1 MRNCLLIA
9 IILLFAGCSKDKF
22 GTTPTL
28 KFEDV
33 NTTTLTPGS
42 LLQFKLSFT
51 DKEGDISNSIYVKK
65 IVPGCENS
73 GFEQEY
79 SVPSFPSTV
88 NQKGELLISFSYNYD
103 IAGYP
108 DVKGPQCDH
117 DDTATFQFVLKD
129 VSGHTS
135 DTITSPPILIL
146 Q

>member
-9 IILLFAGCSKDKF
+9 IILLFAGCNKDKF

-28 KFEDV
+28 KFEEV
-33 NTTTLTPGS
+33 NTTTLPPGS

-65 IVPGCENS
+65 IVPGCELA
-73 GFEQEY
+73 GFEQDFP
-79 SVPSFPSTV
+79 VPSFPATE
-88 NQKGELLISFSYNYD
+88 NQKGELLISFGYNYD
-103 IAGYP
+103 IPGYP
-108 DVKGPQCDH
+108 DVKGPRCDH

-129 VSGHTS
+129 LAGNVS